1 MLQLF
6 DVCVFINIIT
16 ITFQHRR
23 PGVSKSSQLS
33 QLDDSEDSLHG
44 AKVNGADDN
53 EGTLVSTK
61 IVPQSRDTVSFIL

>member
-1 MLQLF
+1 VLQLF

-33 QLDDSEDSLHG
+33 QLDDPEDSLHG
-44 AKVNGADDN
+44 ANVNGADDN
-53 EGTLVSTK
+53 EGTLVNTK
-61 IVPQSRDTVSFIL
+61 IVPENIDKVSFIL

>member
-33 QLDDSEDSLHG
+33 QLDDPEDLLHG
-44 AKVNGADDN
+44 ANVNGADDN